1 MEWWWWR
8 SRLGLQETVPW
19 GRKVERWVCGCCTAE
34 VGLVVFGVEAV
45 EEPLLGCVKRSGLPH

>member
-1 MEWWWWR
+1 M
-8 SRLGLQETVPW
+8 PW

-45 EEPLLGCVKRSGLPH
+45 EEPLLGCLKRSGLPH